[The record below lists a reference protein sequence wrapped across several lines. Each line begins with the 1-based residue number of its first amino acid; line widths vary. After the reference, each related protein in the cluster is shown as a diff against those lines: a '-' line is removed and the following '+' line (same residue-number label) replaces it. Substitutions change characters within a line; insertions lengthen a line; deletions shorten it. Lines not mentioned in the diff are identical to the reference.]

1 MARTT
6 TPTRPSSRRAA
17 EPAPKKRLGRP
28 PGSKNRVPAKAKADT
43 SRSARKPAAAAAPRL
58 KKAELEAQVT
68 RLERAVARLRKQNA
82 ELKQAAKE
90 TAAAPEP
97 EPAPAPAR
105 KPRRTAAAPKA
116 ARARRNASTDTEPAQ
131 PDEAAEV

>member
-6 TPTRPSSRRAA
+6 TPTRSSSRRAT

-43 SRSARKPAAAAAPRL
+43 PRSARKSVAPAAPRL
-58 KKAELEAQVT
+58 NKAELEAQLA

-82 ELKQAAKE
+82 ELKHAAKE
-90 TAAAPEP
+90 AAAAPEP
-97 EPAPAPAR
+97 EPVPTR
-105 KPRRTAAAPKA
+105 KPKRTAAAPKA
-116 ARARRNASTDTEPAQ
+116 TRARRNASTETELAQ
-131 PDEAAEV
+131 ADEAAEA